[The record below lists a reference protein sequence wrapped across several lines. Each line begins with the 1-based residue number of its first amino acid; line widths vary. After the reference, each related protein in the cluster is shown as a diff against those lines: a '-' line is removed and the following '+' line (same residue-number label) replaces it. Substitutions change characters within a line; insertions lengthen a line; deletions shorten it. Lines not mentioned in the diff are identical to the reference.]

1 MNPLAILSGILGV
14 GKRLLSGLWKLLCKL
29 FDWLL
34 ADFRH
39 VAIFVLGVAVAWAYL
54 LTIPNLKADLSTQ
67 TARADREAMLAETW
81 RVSAEDWE
89 RGYTDFVQLV
99 MAAQIAAAEAD
110 RANIARVEAEFAAIN
125 ERTADDYEARLAGS
139 AAAAERLR
147 DRLARAEADAALAGG
162 SLGGDAGEP
171 VDLTARCQAFGA
183 ADCDG
188 LLRQLPWVLAEAQ
201 ANTDKLVP
209 LQQWV
214 ASSALIDLSGNQQEP
229 AQ

>member
-1 MNPLAILSGILGV
+1 MNALPFLNALLGV
-14 GKRLLSGLWKLLCKL
+14 GKWLLSGLWKLLGKL

-39 VAIFVLGVAVAWAYL
+39 VVIAVFGALWLWGLLITVPGLRTDVA
-54 LTIPNLKADLSTQ
+54 TQ

-89 RGYTDFVQLV
+89 RGYTEFVQLV
-99 MAAQIAAAEAD
+99 MAAQIDAAEAD

-147 DRLARAEADAALAGG
+147 DRLARAEADSALAGG

-188 LLRQLPWVLAEAQ
+188 LLQQLPWVLAEAQ

-214 ASSALIDLSGNQQEP
+214 ASSALIDFSGNAEEP